1 MRITLQRSGGFGGI
15 RPPAVTVDTE
25 KLPAEHARE
34 LETLVQTSGVRTA
47 SPQTPKKKDGPPQAD
62 RFSYTL
68 TLGDASGREQTV
80 VLNEAELSPAHQS
93 LLAGIKR
100 AADTKQR

>member
-25 KLPAEHARE
+25 KLSPENARE
-34 LETLVQTSGVRTA
+34 LESLVQSSGVRDSSA
-47 SPQTPKKKDGPPQAD
+47 KAPRKKDGPPQAD

-80 VLNEAELSPAHQS
+80 ILNEAELSPAHQS

-100 AADTKQR
+100 ATAVKP

>member
-15 RPPAVTVDTE
+15 RPPALTVDTE
-25 KLPAEHARE
+25 KLPPERARE
-34 LETLVQTSGVRTA
+34 IESLLDASGVRDA
-47 SPQTPKKKDGPPQAD
+47 SAKTPRKKDGPPQAD

-68 TLGDASGREQTV
+68 SFADSSGREQSVT
-80 VLNEAELSPAHQS
+80 LNEAELSPAHQS

-100 AADTKQR
+100 AAAPKP

>member
-25 KLPAEHARE
+25 TLPAEHARE
-34 LETLVQTSGVRTA
+34 LEALVETSGVR
-47 SPQTPKKKDGPPQAD
+47 SGSKKTPKAKDGPPQVD
-62 RFSYTL
+62 RFTYTL
-68 TLGDASGREQTV
+68 TLGDPSGREETV

-100 AADTKQR
+100 AAAAKK